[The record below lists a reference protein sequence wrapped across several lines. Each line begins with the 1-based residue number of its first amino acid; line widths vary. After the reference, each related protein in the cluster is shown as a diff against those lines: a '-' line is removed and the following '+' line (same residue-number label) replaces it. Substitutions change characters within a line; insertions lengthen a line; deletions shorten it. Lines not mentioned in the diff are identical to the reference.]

1 MMVRFFF
8 FMALMPIAAS
18 VPMAV
23 ETMAAVSVTCRVV
36 TNAFMMV
43 SSVKQEAYHLSV
55 KPPHTTRDFELL
67 KESTM
72 STRIGRYKNKKMT
85 AR

>member
-1 MMVRFFF
+1 MEIPVTISAFNSGILVAPSMMVRFFF
-8 FMALMPIAAS
+8 FHGTDAD
-18 VPMAV
+18 
-23 ETMAAVSVTCRVV
+23 RGKR
-36 TNAFMMV
+36 FDDGRD
-43 SSVKQEAYHLSV
+43 

>member
-1 MMVRFFF
+1 MYKRQEHDGAVLFFHGTD
-8 FMALMPIAAS
+8 ADRGKRS
-18 VPMAV
+18 DDG
-23 ETMAAVSVTCRVV
+23 RD
-36 TNAFMMV
+36 
-43 SSVKQEAYHLSV
+43 